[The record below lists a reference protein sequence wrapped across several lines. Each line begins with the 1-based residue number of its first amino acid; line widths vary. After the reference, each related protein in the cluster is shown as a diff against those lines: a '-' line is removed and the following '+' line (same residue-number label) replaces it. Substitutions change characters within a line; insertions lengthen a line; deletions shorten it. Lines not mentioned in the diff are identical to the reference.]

1 MTPAAAEVISSL
13 NKQKTAGANFR
24 NKILASTTEGQKTVI
39 EIPKGSL
46 NQDMKFEAIN
56 ADQKEEQMRI
66 SSKGN
71 MLPLQRRPKQ
81 LDVDE
86 SINRSSHPNCL
97 HPDASMKD
105 LG

>member
-24 NKILASTTEGQKTVI
+24 NKILASTEGQKTVI

-46 NQDMKFEAIN
+46 NQDMKFEAVN
-56 ADQKEEQMRI
+56 ADYKEDQSRI

-71 MLPLQRRPKQ
+71 MQTLQRRTKQ
-81 LDVDE
+81 PDVDD

-97 HPDASMKD
+97 HPDASIKD
-105 LG
+105 AG